1 MTKRSSR
8 VLLLY
13 YLLGH
18 GLTLLTL
25 LLACI
30 YLGYYLRL
38 ASVTDEFGCTLK
50 VGMLAADPY
59 IPEKVQ
65 CKLIA
70 VGVFSLLRSVPRW
83 HHLPLPLS
91 LLLILLSHLLPL
103 LFLLPQ
109 P

>member
-1 MTKRSSR
+1 MTKRNSR

-38 ASVTDEFGCTLK
+38 ASVTDEFGCTLR
-50 VGMLAADPY
+50 VGMLEADPY
-59 IPEKVQ
+59 VPEKVQ

-70 VGVFSLLRSVPRW
+70 VGVFSLLRSVQRW
-83 HHLPLPLS
+83 CQKSSVSQLS
-91 LLLILLSHLLPL
+91 
-103 LFLLPQ
+103 FV
-109 P
+109 